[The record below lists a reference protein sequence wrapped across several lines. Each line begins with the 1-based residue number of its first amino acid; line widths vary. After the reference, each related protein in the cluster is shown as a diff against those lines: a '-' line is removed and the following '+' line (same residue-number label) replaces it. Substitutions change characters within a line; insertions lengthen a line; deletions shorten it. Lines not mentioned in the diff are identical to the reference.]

1 MGYQAQ
7 SMRIVDLIRGVE
19 ANKYYLPAIQREFVW
34 PPDRIEQLFESM
46 LRGYP
51 IGTLLLWEVRSPA
64 IHEFQFYQLLRDYDV
79 RHPHNV
85 KADLTQRDEC
95 LGILDGQQRVT
106 ALYLGLRGS
115 YTTKRPRLWWDNPKA
130 FTTKRLYINLLYQP
144 PADEIER
151 RYELKFLTEEAAA
164 PTGTHYWFPV
174 GDILNYETMPSLRTF
189 RRTTPHG
196 DEPVFQD
203 TLEQL
208 WVTVHSAANITY
220 FRETGQDLD
229 EVLEIFVRLNR
240 GGMPLS
246 YSDLLLSLA
255 TATWKNHD
263 AREEVYR
270 LVEKLNNECGI
281 FNFTKDFVLKTSL
294 VFSGGD
300 VRFKAKNIRKREG
313 LEDNWT
319 DVARCLTTT
328 ISLLN
333 DFGFDRLTL
342 TATNAA
348 IPIAFYL
355 YRRGLGDEYRTQ
367 PEYAEDRERI
377 RRWLVVTLLARF
389 FGEQSDRQLTDLRRQ
404 LQAVGPENEFPE
416 EALNHY
422 LRRRGLSFSPEQID
436 AFVNETSLGDPN
448 AFLLLSLLAPGLN
461 RQDGSFHF
469 VHLHPSAHSAKDRL
483 AAAGLQPEQV
493 EWARRHWNR
502 LPNLAILP
510 DAIIGSRPNAPL
522 ADWLADYEHPEL
534 ARRLAL
540 IPDADL
546 NLASFHSFY
555 EARKQLLI
563 AELRQRLDVT
573 SSTITESEQEQE
585 PVESLYGDSVE
596 EA

>member
-1 MGYQAQ
+1 MSNQAQ
-7 SMRIVDLIRGVE
+7 SMRIADLIRGIE
-19 ANKYYLPAIQREFVW
+19 AKKYYLPAIQREFVW

-51 IGTLLLWEVRSPA
+51 IGTLLLWEVREPA
-64 IHEFQFYQLLRDYDV
+64 IHEFQFYELLRSYDI
-79 RHPHNV
+79 RHPHNI
-85 KADLTQRDEC
+85 KADLTQRNEC

-106 ALYLGLRGS
+106 AIYLGMLGT

-130 FTTKRLYINLLYQP
+130 FTQKRLYINLLYQRP
-144 PADEIER
+144 PDEIER
-151 RYELKFLTEEAAA
+151 RYELKFLTEDVAR
-164 PTGTHYWFPV
+164 PTDTTYWFPV
-174 GDILNYETMPSLRTF
+174 GDILKYETMDALRSF
-189 RRTTPHG
+189 RRSTPHR
-196 DEPVFQD
+196 DDPTFQD

-208 WVTVHSAANITY
+208 WVTVHSTANITY
-220 FRETGQDLD
+220 FLENGQDLD

-319 DVARCLTTT
+319 AVASCLTTT
-328 ISLLN
+328 VSLLN

-348 IPIAFYL
+348 IPIAYYL
-355 YRRGLGDEYRTQ
+355 YRRDLGDDYRTR

-377 RRWLVVTLLARF
+377 RRWLLTSLLARI
-389 FGEQSDRQLTDLRRQ
+389 FGEQADRLLTDLRRI
-404 LQAVGPENEFPE
+404 LQEIGPNQPFPE
-416 EALNHY
+416 EALDHY
-422 LRRRGLSFSPEQID
+422 LRRRGMSFSLEQVD
-436 AFVNETSLGDPN
+436 AFVNETILGDPN
-448 AFLLLSLLAPGLN
+448 AFLLLSLLTPGLN
-461 RQDGSFHF
+461 RQEGAFHMA
-469 VHLHPSAHSAKDRL
+469 HLHPPAHSSKERL
-483 AAAGLQPEQV
+483 AAAGLSGTELNWV
-493 EWARRHWNR
+493 RAHWNH
-502 LPNLAILP
+502 LANLAILP
-510 DAIIGSRPNAPL
+510 DTIIGNQPNASL
-522 ADWLADYEHPEL
+522 ADWLAHHTHPEE

-540 IPDADL
+540 IPDVKLDL
-546 NLASFHSFY
+546 GSFQAFY
-555 EARKQLLI
+555 EARRQFLTT
-563 AELRQRLDVT
+563 ELRRRLGV
-573 SSTITESEQEQE
+573 SNVLSQESEASQDELVTDEAQE
-585 PVESLYGDSVE
+585 L
-596 EA
+596 